1 MKGSGIIGGVV
12 ALVAAVLAIGGW
24 RAIVE
29 RENRRQTDAR
39 TQVERWAETLD
50 GRTNDTGIYDRHPDL
65 RLPESDPWGH
75 PLEVAYTQGG
85 FAEVLKVRSIGKDG
99 VPFSKDDIVAVRHS
113 VNLKGVGAGLMN
125 HTGEAFTK
133 ATGGAMR
140 GIKEGLTPG
149 FLKRGYGRDDDE

>member
-1 MKGSGIIGGVV
+1 MKGSGIIGGAV

-24 RAIVE
+24 AAIVE

-50 GRTNDTGIYDRHPDL
+50 GRTNDTGIYDRHPDP
-65 RLPESDPWGH
+65 RLPESDPWGR

-99 VPFSKDDIVAVRHS
+99 VPFSKDDIVAERHS
-113 VNLKGVGAGLMN
+113 VHLKGIGAGLLK
-125 HTGEAFTK
+125 HTEGVFTK
-133 ATGGAMR
+133 AARGTVR
-140 GIKEGLTPG
+140 GIKEELTPG
-149 FLKRGYGRDDDE
+149 FLKRGHGPDDDE